1 MSLFPVGVWETAR
14 ALAMS
19 GAGLGVLLLTP
30 VIAGVILLM
39 SWLGTQW
46 LERAGVQH
54 PAASAALVTATSMV
68 TPVVVAYLAPAA
80 TPLPAGSAAGTA
92 FATAVVATLG
102 MGAAMLVHRPPGRR
116 QPGVLPAVLV
126 VAVLLA
132 LLPSVSDLARAV
144 EADEQSRSQIMSHEQ
159 PIAVLDHPG
168 WTPTQVYEVHE
179 GLQLTYRDQD
189 GGVLHVVTWDAAHS
203 EQAGIRSGCELSGT
217 WCRDLD
223 DAVVVHYGDGH
234 PSELR
239 LRLDDG
245 TITSI
250 FPEPGTAGD
259 LVDTSNGLRT
269 EREGERELLAESV
282 TG

>member
-1 MSLFPVGVWETAR
+1 
-14 ALAMS
+14 MS
-19 GAGLGVLLLTP
+19 GASLGVLLLTP
-30 VIAGVILLM
+30 VVAGVILLM

-46 LERAGVQH
+46 LKRAGVHQ

-80 TPLPAGSAAGTA
+80 TPLPAGSAAATA
-92 FATAVVATLG
+92 FATAAVATLG
-102 MGAAMLVHRPPGRR
+102 MGAAMLVHRPPDRR

-132 LLPSVSDLARAV
+132 LLPSVSDLARAA
-144 EADEQSRSQIMSHEQ
+144 EADERSRSQIMTHGQ
-159 PIAVLDHPG
+159 PIAVLDHPE
-168 WTPTQVYEVHE
+168 WTPAQVHEVHE
-179 GLQLTYRDQD
+179 GLQLTYRDRD
-189 GGVLHVVTWDAAHS
+189 GGVLHVVTWDEAHS
-203 EQAGIRSGCELSGT
+203 ERSGIRSGCELSGT
-217 WCRDLD
+217 RCRDLD
-223 DAVVVHYGDGH
+223 DAVVVHHDDGH

-245 TITSI
+245 TIASI
-250 FPEPGTAGD
+250 LPEPGTAGD
-259 LVDTSNGLRT
+259 LVDTSSGLRT